1 MKKLLLQTGT
11 FFLFVLTVLLF
22 HAESFWVQA
31 AEETTLEPVE
41 YINRYYDEE
50 KGEVIS
56 ESEVCEEYKV
66 LTAGMTTLNNGWYV
80 VNGNVESSGDIE
92 IRGDVRVIIEDG
104 MQWALY
110 NHHIHVTGTN
120 RFTVYAG
127 AGQTGELVV
136 TKYYND
142 DGKASIGGD
151 GADSVENGESCGTI
165 TFNGGKV
172 TIRRGC
178 GGTTIGTGKYGNGG
192 RIVINAGTLSCLSEP
207 NPLNGANI
215 GSGTD
220 GSGVEIE
227 MNGGDVTAQGDVSV
241 ADSGYTLFG
250 RLTDQVTMNGGF
262 LTTRF
267 WSETGTKKVSL
278 ITPSFTYN
286 SGVVKNAYNQIIT
299 VRNMK
304 EDVTIPENYV
314 MTVAEDETLTVPQG
328 VQLVNNG
335 TICSYGTLINHGT
348 ITNNGTF
355 QINEKITGT
364 GTYTG
369 TEALVAKNV
378 IIPESEHISVSSGK
392 LVQRVMPGDAMEEVV
407 LTVEDGYEF
416 AKGDVTQEYSGIK
429 VIKKDLRTLVISGD
443 LAIDAAED
451 VEITIPKVSLS
462 AQGIKLAITVDAV
475 AGEKLPDTVQIAENA
490 GTLQSITYYL
500 DGNAIADAAS
510 DGYEYGVKMIIE
522 PAEGTTF
529 SALTTA
535 KINGIDAQTVI
546 NPEDGTAQI
555 TGIIPA
561 VIEHGA
567 FYIDRTY
574 DPDAKKVVSE
584 LKECKEFHRLATAE
598 WTDGWYYV
606 TQNTGLWHV
615 TVKGDVRLILADGV
629 TLSVSDNID
638 VPIGSSLTIYG
649 QENQT
654 GTLNARNADRANYP
668 AVGNAFSCGKIVIN
682 GGIIKARTYSSS
694 YAGIGSTGAEITI
707 NGGLIDASSGYGYD
721 IKGAKVLIHG
731 GEITTNNK
739 GIAASIEQNGGIW
752 TDVTNNKVSAAAELS
767 KDVEIAEGGRM
778 TVPEGA
784 VLTIPEGVALKNN
797 GVLTVLGAVDNQG
810 TWINNGTVRIESA
823 KQLTG
828 KDITDN
834 GTGKYSQYLSAD
846 EIVVPSGLIYTGED
860 QTESVKGV
868 IALNPDQTEGVTAL
882 GQTFEKDNNTDDWSY
897 VIKKR
902 GNVVNEVKEEGTY
915 TVVYTYTE
923 ITIMKDFAIGRFE
936 LTEDMMSGIEDT
948 YYFTGKGVEPVPV
961 IASYD
966 GTVFENGWDY
976 QVTYENNTEPG
987 TATMTVKGTT
997 SCMGEFSTTFSIR
1010 YLEMPELMLEATEG
1024 KNGYYVSDVMLS
1036 SEGYQ
1041 IAEVPSEDTAVRKL
1055 EWKDVLTYSEDGDY
1069 TKNIRFKNKS
1079 GAVTDV
1085 KNVTFKLD
1093 QTGPAANI
1101 RIGAKDYQ
1109 NELHDGLVYQH
1120 YRLDRNEVLIQCEDQ
1135 ASQTAS
1141 VEYLIS
1147 QEKLT
1152 AGELASE
1159 KCEWQPYDEERK
1171 PSILNDTNQIVYV
1184 KTTDHAGNVNYAGTE
1199 GIYVDTVAP
1208 KVTELAISADQNTLK
1223 ETQFTF
1229 SFRTDEA
1236 GSYFYA
1242 VLLAD
1247 EDAPDADHILEMA
1260 AGNAVGS
1267 TKNST
1272 ADSKAAA
1279 CGMGTVAQ
1287 EDMTE
1292 EGTALVTEQVTGLL
1306 ADTAYKVYVVVQ
1318 DEIYD
1323 ISKEAR
1329 GVLAHNRSEV
1339 FASDMQKTAK
1349 HIPQDNGEKTENTTN
1364 NGNTPDNSNTSDN
1377 GNTADNTRAPGQTQP
1392 DTPSAKSDKRYR
1404 ITGAATAEYAGPV
1417 STDKKKVV
1425 IADTIEYNGRVY
1437 KVTSVAK
1444 NAFKNNKRI
1453 TEVVV
1458 GKNVT
1463 TIKDQA
1469 FANAKTLKKVTLGKN
1484 TTKIGN
1490 NVFKGSKKL
1499 KTIIIKSTKLK
1510 KSGLKKNAF
1519 KGITSKTTIK
1529 VPKKKVKTYRKL
1541 FQAAGLGKKVKVK

>member
-1 MKKLLLQTGT
+1 MKKLLLQTGIG
-11 FFLFVLTVLLF
+11 FLFALTVLLF
-22 HAESFWVQA
+22 HTGSFQVQA

-50 KGEVIS
+50 KGEVVS
-56 ESEVCEEYKV
+56 ESEVCEDYTV
-66 LTAGMTTLNNGWYV
+66 LTADMTTLKNGWYV
-80 VNGNVESSGDIE
+80 VNDYVEMGSTVE

-104 MQWALY
+104 KQWAVY
-110 NHHIHVTGTN
+110 NSNIHVTGTN
-120 RFTVYAG
+120 SFTVYAG
-127 AGQTGELVV
+127 AEQTGELVV
-136 TKYYND
+136 TKSYND
-142 DGKASIGGD
+142 DGKASIGGA
-151 GADSVENGESCGTI
+151 GADTVENGESCGTI

-178 GGTTIGTGKYGNGG
+178 GGTTIGTGTYGNGG
-192 RIVINAGTLSCLSEP
+192 HIVINAGTLFCLSEP

-220 GSGVEIE
+220 GSGVEIQ

-250 RLTDQVTMNGGF
+250 RLTDQVTMNGGL

-267 WSETGTKKVSL
+267 WSQTGTKKVDL
-278 ITPSFTYN
+278 ISPSFTYN
-286 SGVVKNAYNQIIT
+286 SGVVNNGYNQTIT

-304 EDVTIPENYV
+304 EDVTVPENYV
-314 MTVAEDETLTVPQG
+314 MTVAADETLTVPQG

-335 TICSYGTLINHGT
+335 IIRSYGTLINHGT
-348 ITNNGTF
+348 ITNNGTVK
-355 QINEKITGT
+355 INEKITGT

-378 IIPESEHISVSSGK
+378 IIPESEHVSVSSGK
-392 LVQRVMPGDAMEEVV
+392 LVQQVMPGDAMEEVV
-407 LTVEDGYEF
+407 LTVEKGYEF

-429 VIKKDLRTLVISGD
+429 VIKKDLRTLVISGE
-443 LAIDAAED
+443 LATDAAED

-462 AQGIKLAITVDAV
+462 AQGIELVITVDAV

-500 DGNAIADAAS
+500 DGNAIAGAAS
-510 DGYEYGVKMIIE
+510 DGYEYGVKMVIE
-522 PAEGTTF
+522 PTEGTAF

-535 KINGIDAQTVI
+535 KINGIDAQTII

-574 DPDAKKVVSE
+574 DPAAKKVVSE

-606 TQNTGLWHV
+606 TQNTGLWRV
-615 TVKGDVRLILADGV
+615 SVKGDVRLILADGV

-654 GTLNARNADRANYP
+654 GTLNARNSDRANYP
-668 AVGNAFSCGKIVIN
+668 AIGNVFSCGKIVIN
-682 GGIIKARTYSSS
+682 GGIIKARTYWSS

-721 IKGAKVLIHG
+721 IKGAKVMIHG

-739 GIAASIEQNGGIW
+739 GIAASVEQNGGIW
-752 TDVTNNKVSAAAELS
+752 TDVTNHKVSAAAELS
-767 KDVEIAEGGRM
+767 KDVEIAEGSRM

-797 GVLTVLGAVDNQG
+797 GVLTVLGSVDNQG
-810 TWINNGTVRIESA
+810 TWINNGTIRIGSA
-823 KQLTG
+823 EQLSG

-834 GTGKYSQYLSAD
+834 GTGQYSQYLSAN
-846 EIVVPSGLIYTGED
+846 EIVVPSGLTYTGED
-860 QTESVKGV
+860 QTEAVKAV
-868 IALNPDQTEGVTAL
+868 IALKPEQTEGVTAL

-897 VIKKR
+897 EIKKR

-961 IASYD
+961 ITSYD

-1010 YLEMPELMLEATEG
+1010 YLEMPKLMLQATEG
-1024 KNGYYVSDVMLS
+1024 KNGYYISDVMLS

-1055 EWKDVLTYSEDGDY
+1055 EWKDVLTYSEDGNY

-1109 NELHDGLVYQH
+1109 DELHDELVYQH
-1120 YRLDRNEVLIQCEDQ
+1120 YRLDQNEVLIQCEDQ

-1208 KVTELAISADQNTLK
+1208 KVTELAISADQDTLK

-1260 AGNAVGS
+1260 AENAVSS

-1329 GVLAHNRSEV
+1329 GVLVHNKSEV

-1349 HIPQDNGEKTENTTN
+1349 HIPQDNGKKTEDTTN
-1364 NGNTPDNSNTSDN
+1364 NGNAPDNSNTSDN
-1377 GNTADNTRAPGQTQP
+1377 SNTADNTRTPDQTQP
-1392 DTPSAKSDKRYR
+1392 DTPSVELDKRYR

-1417 STDKKKVV
+1417 STDKKKAV
-1425 IADTIEYNGRVY
+1425 IADTIEYNGKVY

-1453 TEVVV
+1453 TEVIV

-1463 TIKDQA
+1463 MIKDQA
-1469 FANAKTLKKVTLGKN
+1469 FANAKALKKVTLGKN
-1484 TTKIGN
+1484 TTKIGK

-1499 KTIIIKSTKLK
+1499 KTVIVKSTKLK
-1510 KSGLKKNAF
+1510 KSSLKKNTF
-1519 KGITSKTTIK
+1519 KGITLKTTIK
-1529 VPKKKVKTYRKL
+1529 VPKKKAKAYRKL